1 MPRDYCTE
9 LYKLNRIQLNVW
21 LFSKIVDC
29 FKVLFYQGPRTSHM
43 YLLSIFIHPTLIT
56 LNHYALSFVCT
67 NSRYTKRCIPVV
79 VTTKEMA
86 ANQNNG
92 QMGLREAQW
101 EHPLSPPHP
110 NICCTPFTL
119 MGMLCRLFSI
129 PLPPFK
135 ADRLEESESH

>member
-101 EHPLSPPHP
+101 VHPLSPPPSTHLLHP
-110 NICCTPFTL
+110 IHTYGDVMPIILYPTSPFQ
-119 MGMLCRLFSI
+119 S
-129 PLPPFK
+129 
-135 ADRLEESESH
+135 